1 MSLKAKLLE
10 DIKAAMKE
18 KDSVRKNAIQMIR
31 AAILQVEKDQK
42 IELDD
47 EGVIEVIA
55 KEYKKRN
62 DALSEI
68 EKSDRQDLIDDL
80 KREISI
86 LQAYLPEQL
95 SDEELEKIVAE
106 VILEVGASSMKDMGK
121 VMGAVIPKV
130 KGRADNGRISAIAKE
145 KLK

>member
-1 MSLKAKLLE
+1 MSLKAKLME
-10 DIKAAMKE
+10 DMKAAMKE
-18 KDSVRKNAIQMIR
+18 KDTIRKNAIQMVR

-47 EGVIEVIA
+47 EGIIEVIA

-62 DALSEI
+62 DALVEI

-86 LQAYLPEQL
+86 LKSYLPEQL
-95 SDEELEKIVAE
+95 SDEELEKIVDE

-121 VMGAVIPKV
+121 VMGAIIPKV
-130 KGRADNGRISAIAKE
+130 KGRADNGRISAIARE

>member
-1 MSLKAKLLE
+1 MSLKARLLE
-10 DIKAAMKE
+10 DMKAAMKE
-18 KDSVRKNAIQMIR
+18 KDNVRKNAIQMVR

-47 EGVIEVIA
+47 EGIIEVIA
-55 KEYKKRN
+55 KECKKRN
-62 DALSEI
+62 DSLVEI

-80 KREISI
+80 KREITI
-86 LQAYLPEQL
+86 LKSYLPEQL